1 MAFLVIAFIALIGP
15 LSAAAA
21 EPDGPAQATDP
32 CALTLAPPE
41 GAEKED
47 LEIIRL
53 QNKVRTTSDSTGWK
67 EQLGWAFVQKARVSF
82 DPGYYKLAEQ
92 CALCLETSKP
102 GCAEALLLRAH
113 VLNNLHQF
121 KEAEALAR
129 ELVKS
134 RGLHFDYGV
143 LGDALMEQGKL
154 DQAVVAY
161 QAMMDQ
167 KPSPQAYSRAA
178 HIRWLKG
185 DLTGAIELMSWAAG
199 ASSPR
204 DPESAAW
211 TRVRLARYEW
221 QAGDSKRALELI
233 DEALELQPQY
243 PPALLERGRVL
254 LSSDKALE
262 AQELLKR
269 AVAFNPLPEYRW
281 TLSEALRVADRV
293 DEAKAVEAELKRR
306 GATDD
311 PRTFSLYLAT
321 RGEDVAIALR
331 LAQAELQT
339 RADVFTLDALAWA
352 WLANGS
358 SAQAWIFAQRALAEG
373 TQDGRLFLHASVI
386 ATAVGQHE
394 KAAAYLAKA
403 TSMQQ
408 MLLPSERKILAV
420 TQAFNPISDS
430 TNIETNQQLTRAN
443 R

>member
-15 LSAAAA
+15 LSAARA
-21 EPDGPAQATDP
+21 EPDGPVQAKDP

-53 QNKVRTTSDSTGWK
+53 QNKVRTTSDSTGWM

-161 QAMMDQ
+161 QAMMNQ

-185 DLTGAIELMSWAAG
+185 DLAGAIELMSWAAG

-211 TRVRLARYEW
+211 TRVRLARYNW

-293 DEAKAVEAELKRR
+293 EEAKAVEAELKRR

-311 PRTFSLYLAT
+311 PRTLSLYLST

-352 WLANGS
+352 WLANGN
-358 SAQAWIFAQRALAEG
+358 SAQAWIFAQRSLAEG

-386 ATAVGQHE
+386 AAAAGQRE

-408 MLLPSERKILAV
+408 MLLPSERKVLAV
-420 TQAFNPISDS
+420 TQAFNPISES
-430 TNIETNQQLTRAN
+430 TNIETNQQSSRAN